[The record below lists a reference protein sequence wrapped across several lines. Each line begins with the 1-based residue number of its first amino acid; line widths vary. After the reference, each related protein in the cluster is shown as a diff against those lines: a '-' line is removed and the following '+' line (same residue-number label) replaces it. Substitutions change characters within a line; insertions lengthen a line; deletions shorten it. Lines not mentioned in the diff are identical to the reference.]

1 MPKIPT
7 KYQSITQTK
16 QLTIMLLIYYADG
29 GIGLVNI
36 LLLFES
42 SPFVPSVEMEIV
54 ERVNSSYIQRC
65 ESFSYSIEVVY
76 NEIIL

>member
-1 MPKIPT
+1 
-7 KYQSITQTK
+7 
-16 QLTIMLLIYYADG
+16 MLLIYYADG

-42 SPFVPSVEMEIV
+42 SPFVPSVEMDIV
-54 ERVNSSYIQRC
+54 ERVNSSYIRRC
-65 ESFSYSIEVVY
+65 ASFSYSIEVVY